1 MKPLFKPH
9 TKPHAKPR
17 ALALTH
23 LLTVGFVAA
32 LTASQAQ
39 AQPQQQPQASVQ
51 TPELARVLSSTPVVQ
66 AVGIPQRVCSTQAV
80 TSNEKSGAGAV
91 MGAIAGGAV
100 GNSVGGGSGKAL
112 ATVAGVLGG
121 AILGDRIEGGG
132 QPKTENVTTC
142 GRQMVYESR
151 VVAYNVQYEY
161 AGRTYNVQMPH
172 DPGAYVQVQVSP
184 VINSMPVRPLN

>member
-1 MKPLFKPH
+1 MFMKPLS
-9 TKPHAKPR
+9 KPHAF
-17 ALALTH
+17 ALANI
-23 LLTVGFVAA
+23 LTVGFVAT
-32 LTASQAQ
+32 LTTSQAQ
-39 AQPQQQPQASVQ
+39 AQAPVQ

-100 GNSVGGGSGKAL
+100 GNSIGGGSGKAL

-142 GRQMVYESR
+142 GRQMVYENR

-161 AGRTYNVQMPH
+161 AGRTYSVQMPH